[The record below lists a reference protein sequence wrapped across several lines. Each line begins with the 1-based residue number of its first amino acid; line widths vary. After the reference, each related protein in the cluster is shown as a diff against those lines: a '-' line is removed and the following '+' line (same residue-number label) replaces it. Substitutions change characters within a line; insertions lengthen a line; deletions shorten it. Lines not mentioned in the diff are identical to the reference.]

1 MKTTECIIIIQILSV
16 TAAGFPRRG
25 GGWALTYCL
34 AKFFAENCM
43 KMKESHCAPGSA
55 NALHTGFF
63 TLVPGYFTQNIAQL
77 KYYSTEFAPAIK

>member
-1 MKTTECIIIIQILSV
+1 
-16 TAAGFPRRG
+16 
-25 GGWALTYCL
+25 
-34 AKFFAENCM
+34 M